1 MRIEA
6 ITEEPQKLINAINKA
21 IKDED
26 LKTWSKIVDK
36 KDETLYSHLPLQ
48 WNEKAML
55 KPNIQKDKVRFLMVW
70 WDKNE
75 QPTDETKGYILGRF
89 TEILIVHFKN
99 YFTHLQTF
107 V

>member
-26 LKTWSKIVDK
+26 LKTWTKIVDK
-36 KDETLYSHLPLQ
+36 KDEILYSHLPQQ

-55 KPNIQKDKVRFLMVW
+55 KPNIQKDKVRFSMVW

-89 TEILIVHFKN
+89 TEVLMVHFKN